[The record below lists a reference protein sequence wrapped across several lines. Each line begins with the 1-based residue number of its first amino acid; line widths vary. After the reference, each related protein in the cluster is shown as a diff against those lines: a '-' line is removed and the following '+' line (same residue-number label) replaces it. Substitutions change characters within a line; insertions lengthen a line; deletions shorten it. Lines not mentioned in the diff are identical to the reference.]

1 MLHFLFSLCFCSI
14 TILHSMSVFIMFT
27 VVKLITEFENGKHA
41 FGKRKVGPGNIGH
54 LSKTFPLEPNI
65 FKVSVSYNIV
75 KLRRMN
81 MK

>member
-1 MLHFLFSLCFCSI
+1 MF
-14 TILHSMSVFIMFT
+14 VFIMFT
-27 VVKLITEFENGKHA
+27 VVKLITDFENGPTRKHA
-41 FGKRKVGPGNIGH
+41 FGKRRVGPGNIGH

-65 FKVSVSYNIV
+65 FKVSMSYNIV